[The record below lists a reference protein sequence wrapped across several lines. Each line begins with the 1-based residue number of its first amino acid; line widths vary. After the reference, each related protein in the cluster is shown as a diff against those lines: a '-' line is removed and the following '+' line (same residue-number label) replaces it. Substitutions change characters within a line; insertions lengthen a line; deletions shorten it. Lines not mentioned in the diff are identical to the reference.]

1 MLRTSI
7 CLNGEWD
14 FMPLYDQPRSR
25 ALPERLQYEARKIQ
39 VPSSWRYSYTAPSG
53 SKFGEVAEY
62 HFQPFDVYSYPE
74 EWNAAEAGVLHRTL
88 QVPETML
95 GQRIVLRFDG
105 IMQKAA
111 IYLDRER
118 IAVWED
124 GFLPLRLDITALVKP
139 GREQQLH
146 VVCGSF
152 DTALLPSGET
162 KITGLSGSWFGRIAR
177 GIWQDVFLEAYPPV
191 SLEDLTIRTSV
202 RQGRLE
208 VDALISGTEDGPHPK
223 DCG

>member
-1 MLRTSI
+1 MNMLRTSI

-14 FMPLYDQPRSR
+14 FMPLYDQPRCRS
-25 ALPERLQYEARKIQ
+25 LPERLQYEARKIQ
-39 VPSSWRYSYTAPSG
+39 VPSSWRHSYNTPSG
-53 SKFGEVAEY
+53 SKFGEVPDHNY
-62 HFQPFDVYSYPE
+62 VPFDVYGYPG
-74 EWNAAEAGVLHRTL
+74 EWNAAEAGVLHRSF

-111 IYLDRER
+111 VYLDRER

-124 GFLPLRLDITALVKP
+124 GYLPLRLDITRLVQP

-152 DTALLPSGET
+152 DMAVLPSGEE
-162 KITGLSGSWFGRIAR
+162 R
-177 GIWQDVFLEAYPPV
+177 
-191 SLEDLTIRTSV
+191 
-202 RQGRLE
+202 
-208 VDALISGTEDGPHPK
+208 
-223 DCG
+223 